1 MEYGTTIYF
10 VRISVQFYSIFSL
23 LEVSCHYFYSRLSN
37 EREMKSNRERREGLL
52 FKVALK
58 AKNWNLLSVCNI
70 FATAILILQ
79 QREDSVGMISS
90 YVSSSGS
97 SFSAAERWV
106 QLMHQGS
113 WFPSSFPNV
122 FLAKRGAR
130 FLVTT
135 PSCYC
140 PENTKESQKIFQFL
154 DNQLEKDPSLNLHS
168 HTVFEN
174 YRKSRI

>member
-1 MEYGTTIYF
+1 MILFLNFQTPWLEMEYGTTITSSEFQFNFIPFFRYF
-10 VRISVQFYSIFSL
+10 QFHAIIFTVGWAMKGKWKVI
-23 LEVSCHYFYSRLSN
+23 EKGEKAFCSRLPW
-37 EREMKSNRERREGLL
+37 RLKIGTFYPCATFLL
-52 FKVALK
+52 
-58 AKNWNLLSVCNI
+58 LLSSSSS
-70 FATAILILQ
+70 
-79 QREDSVGMISS
+79 REDSVGMISS

-135 PSCYC
+135 ALLLPW
-140 PENTKESQKIFQFL
+140 KHK
-154 DNQLEKDPSLNLHS
+154 
-168 HTVFEN
+168 
-174 YRKSRI
+174 RKSKNLLVFR

>member
-1 MEYGTTIYF
+1 MLNDTFPKFSNTHRGLKWNMEL
-10 VRISVQFYSIFSL
+10 QFTSSEFQFNFIPFFRYLKFHAIIFTVGWAMKGKWKVI
-23 LEVSCHYFYSRLSN
+23 EKGEKAFCSRLPW
-37 EREMKSNRERREGLL
+37 RLKIGTFYPCATFLL
-52 FKVALK
+52 
-58 AKNWNLLSVCNI
+58 LLSSSSS
-70 FATAILILQ
+70 
-79 QREDSVGMISS
+79 REDSVRMISS

-140 PENTKESQKIFQFL
+140 PENTKESQKIF
-154 DNQLEKDPSLNLHS
+154 
-168 HTVFEN
+168 
-174 YRKSRI
+174 